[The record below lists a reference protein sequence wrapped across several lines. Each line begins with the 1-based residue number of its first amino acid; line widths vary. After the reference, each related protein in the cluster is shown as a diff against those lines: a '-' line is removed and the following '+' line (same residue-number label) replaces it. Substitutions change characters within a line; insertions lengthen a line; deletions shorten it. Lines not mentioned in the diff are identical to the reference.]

1 MSITLR
7 PRNQADSADFLVDVK
22 SLEAFGVG
30 GIREFHDAAHAID
43 AVAVELGDYIKEHEP
58 NRMYSKV
65 HTKPSLER

>member
-7 PRNQADSADFLVDVK
+7 PRNQADSADFLLDVK
-22 SLEAFGVG
+22 SP
-30 GIREFHDAAHAID
+30 D
-43 AVAVELGDYIKEHEP
+43 ELGDYIKEHEP